1 MVAQQL
7 QFSVTDIRINIL
19 SAISWQEAEIL
30 LQLQLLTLLHNK
42 VLLLL
47 ALVYIAVKGTL
58 FTVCNGA
65 I

>member
-7 QFSVTDIRINIL
+7 QFSVTDIRINI
-19 SAISWQEAEIL
+19 STAISWQEVEKL
-30 LQLQLLTLLHNK
+30 LPVTAINLLHNK
-42 VLLLL
+42 VLLL